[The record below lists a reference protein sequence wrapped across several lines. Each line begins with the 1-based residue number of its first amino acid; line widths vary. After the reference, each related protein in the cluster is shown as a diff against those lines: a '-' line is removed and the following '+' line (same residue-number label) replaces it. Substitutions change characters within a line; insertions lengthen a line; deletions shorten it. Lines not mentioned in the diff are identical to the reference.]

1 MQKRE
6 NNASKPFLLKSIV
19 HNFSLYNLTQKE
31 HEALSYGLDYHIPT
45 NSTRN
50 NIKTELE
57 SFFQNLLY
65 DLSDMPE
72 NEISKVKTKLRN
84 ICEKY
89 CHVKVPYKHK
99 NIISNWSNRK
109 DIVILKQDKGRGVV
123 IMDQSNYTDKCMS
136 LLRSNQFKHIP
147 NDPTKSLESKIKWTI
162 RKIKSKLSEQEYK
175 KLYPTGSWPGKFY
188 GTAKIHKLPVN
199 GGMNELPIRPKFQT

>member
-6 NNASKPFLLKSIV
+6 NNVSKPFLLKSIV

-31 HEALSYGLDYHIPT
+31 HEALSYGLDYHIPR
-45 NSTRN
+45 NSNRN

-99 NIISNWSNRK
+99 NIISN
-109 DIVILKQDKGRGVV
+109 
-123 IMDQSNYTDKCMS
+123 
-136 LLRSNQFKHIP
+136 
-147 NDPTKSLESKIKWTI
+147 
-162 RKIKSKLSEQEYK
+162 
-175 KLYPTGSWPGKFY
+175 
-188 GTAKIHKLPVN
+188 
-199 GGMNELPIRPKFQT
+199 

>member
-6 NNASKPFLLKSIV
+6 NNVSKPFLLKSIV

-45 NSTRN
+45 NSNRN

-123 IMDQSNYTDKCMS
+123 IMDQSNYTEKCVS
-136 LLRSNQFKHIP
+136 LLSSNQIKHIP
-147 NDPTKSLESKIKWTI
+147 NDPTKSLESKVHLTI
-162 RKIKSKLSEQEYK
+162 
-175 KLYPTGSWPGKFY
+175 
-188 GTAKIHKLPVN
+188 
-199 GGMNELPIRPKFQT
+199 